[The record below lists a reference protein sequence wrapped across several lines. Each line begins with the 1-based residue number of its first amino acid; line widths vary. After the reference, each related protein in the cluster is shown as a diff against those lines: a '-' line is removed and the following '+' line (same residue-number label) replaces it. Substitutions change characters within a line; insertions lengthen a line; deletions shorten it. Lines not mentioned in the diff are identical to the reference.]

1 MKIGLIAC
9 HDAESTRKI
18 DFHFW
23 ADVLERQG
31 HDVCFL
37 TVGYSLISKWKKDP
51 RCPLPPYN
59 QWKQVRPHLKK
70 FSWLPLFHPIVKPLG
85 NIPVLNKIF
94 DLYPALLPKAA
105 VKEFQGADI
114 VIIESGAGLMLVPKL
129 KTALPDTRFIY
140 TVSDRL
146 KTVGAHPAVIR
157 GEETALPL
165 CDLIRVPA
173 DVMRKD
179 FASFPDL
186 SGRIA
191 FVPPGIS
198 KDVMD
203 IDCENPYKNAKN
215 VVSVGAML
223 FDPWMIRTLAESFPD
238 WTFHLFGHAARL
250 GTQHQNVIEYGE
262 RPFAEIVPFIKYADI
277 GLAPY
282 RNGKNAEYLCQSSLK
297 LTQYTYAGLPI
308 VAPDFAAAGRNNIC
322 AYQPENEQELINAFE
337 KAQTFDRSQINSS
350 GIMGWDEV
358 LEQIIM
364 KVA

>member
-1 MKIGLIAC
+1 MKVILIAC

-23 ADVLERQG
+23 ADAFEQRG
-31 HDVCFL
+31 DDVCFI
-37 TVGYSLISKWKKDP
+37 TVGYSLISKFKKDP

-59 QWKQVRPHLKK
+59 QWKQVTRKIKK
-70 FSWLPLFHPIVKPLG
+70 FSWLPVFHPIIKPLG
-85 NIPVLNKIF
+85 KFPVLKKIF
-94 DLYPALLPKAA
+94 DLYPALLPQRALDEIKD
-105 VKEFQGADI
+105 ADLVI
-114 VIIESGAGLMLVPKL
+114 VESGAGLMLVPRLIKNCQ
-129 KTALPDTRFIY
+129 KAKFIY

-146 KTVGAHPAVIR
+146 KTVGAHLAVIR
-157 GEETALPL
+157 GEELALPL

-179 FASFPDL
+179 FAAFPELAD
-186 SGRIA
+186 RIA
-191 FVPPGIS
+191 FIPPGIS

-203 IDCENPYKNAKN
+203 IDTKTPYTTDKN

-250 GTQHQNVIEYGE
+250 GTKHPNVIEYGE
-262 RPFAEIVPFIKYADI
+262 RPFLEIVPFILHADI

-282 RNGKNAEYLCQSSLK
+282 RDGANAEYLCQSSLK
-297 LTQYTYAGLPI
+297 LTQYTYARLPI
-308 VAPDFAAAGRNNIC
+308 VAPDFSAAGRSNIC
-322 AYQPENEQELINAFE
+322 SYAPENKQELIKAFE
-337 KAQTFDRSQINSS
+337 KAQTFDRSQINLS
-350 GIMGWDEV
+350 GILGWDEV
-358 LEQIIM
+358 LEKIIG